1 MARFPDLNR
10 MTLKELV
17 ALRSDLDQAIADAQ
31 QSRKAEAL
39 KAAEQAAKS
48 LGFSL
53 AQLTKGSRSK
63 TPKTKSALP
72 PKYRHP
78 ENPEITW
85 TGRGRR
91 PGWITEGLASGK
103 KLEDFAI

>member
-1 MARFPDLNR
+1 MAGFPDLNR
-10 MTLKELV
+10 MTLKDLE
-17 ALRSDLDQAIADAQ
+17 ALSSDLDQAIADAQ
-31 QSRKAEAL
+31 TSRKAEAL

-48 LGFSL
+48 FGFSL
-53 AQLTKGSRSK
+53 AELTKGSRSK
-63 TPKTKSALP
+63 SPRTKSVLP

-78 ENPEITW
+78 DDPEVTW

>member
-1 MARFPDLNR
+1 VAGFPDLNR
-10 MTLKELV
+10 MTLKELE

-31 QSRKAEAL
+31 TSRKAEAL

-48 LGFSL
+48 FGFSL
-53 AQLTKGSRSK
+53 AELTKGSRSK
-63 TPKTKSALP
+63 SPRAKSALP

-78 ENPEITW
+78 DDPSVTW

-91 PGWITEGLASGK
+91 PAWITEGLASGK
-103 KLEDFAI
+103 NLEDYVI